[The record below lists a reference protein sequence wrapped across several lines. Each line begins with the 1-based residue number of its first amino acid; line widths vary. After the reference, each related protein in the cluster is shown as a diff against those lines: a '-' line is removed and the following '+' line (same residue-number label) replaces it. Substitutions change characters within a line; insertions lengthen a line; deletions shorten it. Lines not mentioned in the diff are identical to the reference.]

1 MKKIIL
7 LGILSTIAAFTT
19 TAQNVYIPDPVFKA
33 FLVNHSYPSN
43 PTGPNGTTIY
53 LDANHDGEIQV
64 SEAANYTSDV
74 FSHGFSLNGSV
85 NPIYD
90 LTGIEAFKKIE
101 YLNITN
107 CPLTTPLTING
118 CTSLK
123 TLKCTNISF
132 TSFSMNNSA
141 VKELEL
147 VNCSS
152 LTSVTL
158 AGFGLE
164 TLRINSNANLTAV
177 NLGIHTALTLFQ
189 CGNNPLLTSLDVS
202 SCAALQHFYAQGN
215 QLSSLNLANG
225 HPQSFIGINVTG
237 YPNLTCIK
245 VDNVMVSDYLW
256 GNGYPYEFDAWASFD
271 TDCTPPGPCVIAI
284 PDANFKAALLANSA
298 INTNGNNEIEC
309 TEATA
314 YTGAVNV
321 NNIAISNLKGIEAF
335 VNITS
340 FSGNNIQVGYGSPTL
355 VDTLDLSN
363 FTSLTSVSCTG
374 NVGLKYLKLSGCTAL
389 TNVDVSTG
397 LVAGVGVN
405 LNGCTALT
413 SLNLSNKKLN
423 ALNVNGC
430 TALTSLN
437 CSNNLLTTLDVS
449 SNTALT
455 ALDCSRNQLTTLN
468 TFNQA
473 NLSTLNC
480 SYNQL
485 PYLIVS
491 LNTGLTTLD
500 CSHNNITYL
509 DVNNN
514 TLLTSLNCSYNQLPN
529 LGTNNTGLLT
539 NLDCSHNQ
547 LTNLN
552 ITSSTSLTTLNC
564 SFNLL
569 PALNVSNNTA
579 IVNLYCSDNLLPT
592 IDVSNNNPAL
602 VKLDCS
608 NNLLTTIDISSNTA
622 LRDLNCSGNQLPYV
636 DFSNN
641 TSLLVLY
648 CSNNQLTSLNLNA
661 PNLVLLDCS
670 KNPFTSLDFSSQ
682 HIRLLYC
689 SDMPLLSSLNLK
701 NGYNPDYVT
710 IIANNNPALNCIQV
724 DSAAYSYAHW
734 TTGNLAFAFD
744 AGVFFSKDCASSS
757 CVIAGTDSH
766 TACGSFTWIDG
777 IEYTGSNNTATYLIP
792 HAAAGDCDSLVTL
805 DLTILDL
812 PVVNLG
818 IDTAICTGS
827 SLTLNAGNAGAS
839 YLWNDN
845 SIAQT
850 LSVTTAGT
858 YYVKV
863 TGANDCFKSD
873 TIVIAHNALP
883 IVNLGIDTAICAG
896 SSLTLDAGNACAD
909 YLWNDNSLAQALTVA
924 TAGTYYVKVTDA
936 NNCSGSDTVII
947 TQNALPAV
955 NLGPDVSICAGSS
968 STLDAGNAGSDYL
981 WNDNSTTQTFQV
993 TAAGQYWVKVT
1004 DANGCK
1010 GADTVSV
1017 SEDPLPVINGIS
1029 DSNNGCDFDFGV
1041 TGATDVSVYT
1051 WDFGDGTT
1059 TTSITANISHAYEQ
1073 DGNYTVKVTASNDCG
1088 SVIKQ
1093 KSVACIKLKV
1103 SDVELVNKLTL
1114 YPNPASGNITIEGE
1128 LEIGDV
1134 TFTDVTGRIVS
1145 KNEYKHALSCQIDIS
1160 QLSNG
1165 VYTVIISTEKGI
1177 VTKKL
1182 EVLK

>member
-7 LGILSTIAAFTT
+7 LGILSTITAFTT

-43 PTGPNGTTIY
+43 PTGPNGITIY

-64 SEAANYTSDV
+64 SEATNYTSDV
-74 FSHGFSLNGSV
+74 FSHGFALNGST

-101 YLNITN
+101 YLNISN

-123 TLKCTNISF
+123 TLKCTNVSF
-132 TSFSMNNSA
+132 TTFSMNNSA

-164 TLRINSNANLTAV
+164 TLRINNNSNLTSV
-177 NLGIHTALTLFQ
+177 NLGIHTALTMFQ
-189 CGNNPLLTSLDVS
+189 CGMNPLLTSLDVS
-202 SCAALQHFYAQGN
+202 RCAALQHFYAQGN

-256 GNGYPYEFDAWASFD
+256 GNGYPYEFDAWAAFD
-271 TDCTPPGPCVIAI
+271 TDCTPPGPCVVAI
-284 PDANFKAALLANSA
+284 PDANFKAALLGNSA

-309 TEATA
+309 AEATA
-314 YTGAVNV
+314 YTGAINV
-321 NNIAISNLKGIEAF
+321 NNITISNLKGIEAF

-340 FSGNNIQVGYGSPTL
+340 FSGNNIQVGYGSPTPI
-355 VDTLDLSN
+355 DTLDLNN
-363 FTSLTSVSCTG
+363 FTSLTSVSFTG

-397 LVAGVGVN
+397 FAAGVGVN

-413 SLNLSNKKLN
+413 SLNLNNKKLN

-455 ALDCSRNQLTTLN
+455 ALDCSKNQLTSLN

-529 LGTNNTGLLT
+529 LSTNNTGLLT

-552 ITSSTSLTTLNC
+552 IANSTSLTMLNC

-602 VKLDCS
+602 AKLDCS
-608 NNLLTTIDISSNTA
+608 NNLLTTIDISVNTA
-622 LRDLNCSGNQLPYV
+622 LKDLNCSGNQLPYI

-641 TSLLVLY
+641 TSLLILY
-648 CSNNQLTSLNLNA
+648 CNNNQLTSLNLNA

-670 KNPFTSLDFSSQ
+670 RNPFTSLDFSSQ

-689 SDMPLLSSLNLK
+689 NNMPVLSSLNLK
-701 NGYNPDYVT
+701 NGYNPDYIT
-710 IIANNNPALNCIQV
+710 IIANNNPALQCIQV

-734 TTGNLAFAFD
+734 TAGNLAFAFD

-757 CVIAGTDSH
+757 CVIAGTDFH

-777 IEYTGSNNTATYLIP
+777 INYTSSNSTATYLIP
-792 HAAAGDCDSLVTL
+792 HAAAGGCDSLVTL

-812 PVVNLG
+812 PAVNLG
-818 IDTAICTGS
+818 VDTAICAGTS
-827 SLTLNAGNAGAS
+827 VTLNAGNAGAY

-845 SIAQT
+845 STAQT
-850 LSVTTAGT
+850 LAVTTS
-858 YYVKV
+858 
-863 TGANDCFKSD
+863 GAYF
-873 TIVIAHNALP
+873 
-883 IVNLGIDTAICAG
+883 
-896 SSLTLDAGNACAD
+896 
-909 YLWNDNSLAQALTVA
+909 
-924 TAGTYYVKVTDA
+924 VKVTDA
-936 NNCSGSDTVII
+936 NNCSKSDTIVITQNALPVVNLGVDTAI
-947 TQNALPAV
+947 CAGTSVTLNAGNTGAYYLWNDNSAAQTLAVTTSGTYFVKVTDANSCSKSDTIIIAQNALPAV
-955 NLGPDVSICAGSS
+955 NLGPDAWICAGSS
-968 STLDAGNAGSDYL
+968 LTLDAENSGADYL
-981 WNDNSTTQTFQV
+981 WNDNSAIQTQTV
-993 TAAGQYWVKVT
+993 TTSGTYYVKVT
-1004 DANGCK
+1004 DVNGCK
-1010 GADTVSV
+1010 GADTVV
-1017 SEDPLPVINGIS
+1017 ITENPLPAINSIS
-1029 DSNNGCDFDFGV
+1029 DSNNGCDFDFGI
-1041 TGATDVSVYT
+1041 TGATDVNFYT

-1088 SVIKQ
+1088 SVTKQ

-1103 SDVELVNKLTL
+1103 NDAELTHKLTL
-1114 YPNPASGNITIEGE
+1114 YPNPAFGNITIEGDLGIE
-1128 LEIGDV
+1128 NI
-1134 TFTDVTGRIVS
+1134 TFMDVTGRTIY
-1145 KNEYKHALSCQIDIS
+1145 KNEYQNALSCQINIS
-1160 QLSNG
+1160 QLSSG
-1165 VYTVIISTEKGI
+1165 IYTVIINTEKGI